1 MPAFGKDGMVNLN
14 QNKSRETYQLVKPD
28 GTVVMSCNDETQLEM
43 HRQNLSQKLNC
54 ELKLVR
60 KTLQLI

>member
-1 MPAFGKDGMVNLN
+1 MPAFGKDGIVNLN
-14 QNKSRETYQLVKPD
+14 QNKARETYQLVKPD

-43 HRQNLSQKLNC
+43 HKQNLSQKLNC
-54 ELKLVR
+54 ELKLVK